1 MEQKIDKVFFVAI
14 ITDRFLANSL
24 TFLKICADVEQA
36 NEDATLNNETEKLKP
51 MYAII
56 RDDVDW
62 SEFQRFS
69 WRKKWFF
76 NNEAEFDNAWEEMNQ
91 DVDLWKKMEKIA
103 SWALKK

>member
-1 MEQKIDKVFFVAI
+1 MEQKVDKVFFVAI
-14 ITDRFLANSL
+14 ITDKFLANSV
-24 TFLKICADVEQA
+24 TFIKICADVEQA
-36 NEDATLNNETEKLKP
+36 NEEATINNQFEKLKP

-76 NNEAEFDNAWEEMNQ
+76 SDEQGFDKAWDEMNK
-91 DVDLWKKMEKIA
+91 DVDLWKQMEKIA
-103 SWALKK
+103 NWALKK